1 MPISAVTETLVES
14 DLNAGVLT
22 LMLNQPRRANA
33 LSGLMVETL
42 LQLIS
47 SAFTNPAITQLQLK
61 GHGKHFCSGLDLSD
75 LESSS
80 DGDLLHRLVRIETLL
95 SLIWQAPIH
104 TCAIV
109 QGRTW
114 GAGADLM
121 VACEQRIAFEDATFR
136 FPGAQFGIALGTRR
150 LAQRVG
156 RDAARGFILQAQEW
170 NVRQAIEA
178 SLITQVHEANTAV
191 PSGAAPNTVAKTLVD
206 ASTATVIRR
215 ATQDDR
221 SDEDLATLVRSAAP
235 PGLKSRMHAY
245 RAALKR

>member
-1 MPISAVTETLVES
+1 MPISVVTETLVES

-22 LMLNQPRRANA
+22 LTLNQPSRANA
-33 LSGLMVETL
+33 LSGAMVETL
-42 LQLIS
+42 LKLVS
-47 SAFTNPAITQLQLK
+47 SAFTNPAIAQLQLK

-95 SLIWQAPIH
+95 SLIWQAPIY

-150 LAQRVG
+150 LALRVG
-156 RDAARGFILQAQEW
+156 RDIARGLILQAQEW
-170 NVRQAIEA
+170 NVQQAIEA
-178 SLITQVHEANTAV
+178 SLITQIREANTAV
-191 PSGAAPNTVAKTLVD
+191 LPGAAPNTAAKTSVD
-206 ASTATVIRR
+206 ASTANVIRR

-235 PGLKSRMHAY
+235 PGLKSRIQAY
-245 RAALKR
+245 RAALQR